1 MKECQVFLCQV
12 FLEISLSD
20 VKCPRL
26 TKIIIVLKGS
36 LELILV
42 SINLFAFQG
51 VLIFSLLNY
60 FVTDAELL
68 ITEMSVRA
76 VFPKKSLLLNS
87 PEMS

>member
-1 MKECQVFLCQV
+1 MKECQV

-26 TKIIIVLKGS
+26 KKIIIVLKGS
-36 LELILV
+36 LELMLV
-42 SINLFAFQG
+42 HINLVAFQG

-68 ITEMSVRA
+68 ITEMKVRA
-76 VFPKKSLLLNS
+76 VFPKNSLLLNS
-87 PEMS
+87 SGMS